1 MNDDDVNLIEQIIKN
16 LIRIIFYMT
25 QALNGNDIKIIVK
38 ITMKKINLN
47 EKTISNFSYKLLDII
62 RKKGKI
68 GDLYV
73 GVLNSC
79 EEKNFQ
85 MNEICYEYLTFLTN
99 HYKNDNY
106 FENIFQLIY
115 GANINSKK
123 IGKLIEALYKNNQDE
138 FIKLYK
144 QESGNNQNKIVAIME
159 NNNLDFIQEFKEL
172 LDTKN
177 NGTNHFDKSG
187 RNIM

>member
-1 MNDDDVNLIEQIIKN
+1 
-16 LIRIIFYMT
+16 
-25 QALNGNDIKIIVK
+25 
-38 ITMKKINLN
+38 
-47 EKTISNFSYKLLDII
+47 
-62 RKKGKI
+62 
-68 GDLYV
+68 
-73 GVLNSC
+73 
-79 EEKNFQ
+79 

-177 NGTNHFDKSG
+177 NGNNHFDKSG

>member
-1 MNDDDVNLIEQIIKN
+1 
-16 LIRIIFYMT
+16 MT

-73 GVLNSC
+73 GILSSC
-79 EEKNFQ
+79 EEKNLQ
-85 MNEICYEYLTFLTN
+85 MNDICYEYLTFLVN
-99 HYKNDNY
+99 HYKSNNY
-106 FENIFQLIY
+106 FESIFQLIF

-123 IGKLIEALYKNNQDE
+123 IGKLIEALYKNNQE
-138 FIKLYK
+138 NFIKLYK
-144 QESGNNQNKIVAIME
+144 QESSNNQNKIVSIIE
-159 NNNLDFIQEFKEL
+159 NNNLNIIEEFKEL
-172 LDTKN
+172 LDIN
-177 NGTNHFDKSG
+177 NIVNNNDNNHFDKSG
-187 RNIM
+187 RNIIKK